1 MFSALNFLD
10 SGGEMGRLI
19 RDHDWSG
26 NPVGTSDA
34 WPQPLRL
41 MRWLRTEQKFE
52 GVQSRITDYVIGLH
66 LPSYFWLGLRGFAG
80 ALAWLLVRS

>member
-26 NPVGTSDA
+26 NPVGTPDA
-34 WPQPLRL
+34 WPQPLR
-41 MRWLRTEQKFE
+41 
-52 GVQSRITDYVIGLH
+52 
-66 LPSYFWLGLRGFAG
+66 FALNICMG
-80 ALAWLLVRS
+80 SSFPTAIY